1 MINNNKSNDN
11 SKYNNN
17 KSRKIKNNNIEDKEK
32 ITTKIILETRNI
44 SKDQND
50 ENEAKNEVK
59 RDDSKWKYNKN
70 ELLERKKKLLKDKSL
85 IKSVKKN

>member
-1 MINNNKSNDN
+1 LINNNKSNDN